1 MKQLIPIIFL
11 IFLMNSCVQS
21 TENISLE
28 DIINKSLQTCQE
40 KSLIL
45 ADTYKNKQNILPRA
59 FDKGKIITV
68 GSADWTS
75 GFFPGVL
82 WYCYENS
89 KSNEVLS
96 YAKEYTSRLEK
107 EQFTTDNHD
116 VGFILNCSYGNG
128 YRLTND
134 SNYLKVLINGAKSL
148 STRYNAKVG
157 LIRSWDFHKD
167 LWQYPVII
175 DNMMNLELLLVAAS
189 ESGDINFKDIAIS
202 HALKTLKN
210 HYRDDFSC
218 YHVVSYDTISAV
230 PEKKQTFQ
238 GYSDESSWARGQS
251 WGLYGFTLMYRETK
265 DSVFLQQAKKIVT
278 YLISHPKMPKDYI
291 PYWDY
296 DDKAIPNVPRDASA
310 AAVMAS
316 ALIELSDY
324 VDKEQADFYL
334 KIAEKQIRELSS
346 QKYMTQSGESGG
358 FILKHSVGFLPQ
370 NSEVDVSLNYADYY
384 YVEALIRMK
393 NVLNRDEND
402 QRIQ

>member
-1 MKQLIPIIFL
+1 MKKLIPVIFL
-11 IFLMNSCVQS
+11 ILLVSSCTLDS
-21 TENISLE
+21 KEKALE
-28 DIINKSLQTCQE
+28 DVINESLQICQE

-45 ADTYKNKQNILPRA
+45 AGTYKNKHNILPRA
-59 FDKGKIITV
+59 CEKGKIKTV

-82 WYCYENS
+82 WYLYENS

-116 VGFILNCSYGNG
+116 IGFILNCSYGNG
-128 YRLTND
+128 YQLTND
-134 SNYLKVLINGAKSL
+134 SNYLKVLINGAESL
-148 STRYNAKVG
+148 ATRFNPNVG

-175 DNMMNLELLLVAAS
+175 DNMMNLELLLLATK
-189 ESGDINFKDIAIS
+189 ESGDNKFKDIAIS
-202 HALKTLKN
+202 HAQKTLEN
-210 HYRDDFSC
+210 HYRKDCSC
-218 YHVVSYDTISAV
+218 YHVVSYDTITGA
-230 PEKKQTFQ
+230 PEIKQTFQ
-238 GYSDESSWARGQS
+238 GYSDESSWSRGQS

-265 DSVFLQQAKKIVT
+265 DSVFLQQAKKIVS
-278 YLISHPKMPKDYI
+278 YLISHPNMPDDYI

-296 DDKAIPNVPRDASA
+296 DDKDIPNVPRDASA

-324 VDKEQADFYL
+324 VDKEQSDFYL

-346 QKYMTQSGESGG
+346 PEYMTQPGENGG

-384 YVEALIRMK
+384 YVEALVKMK
-393 NVLNRDEND
+393 KLLQRDKAIN
-402 QRIQ
+402 